1 MHLYISKKVYLCIFK
16 TVEVI
21 EDSEFLG
28 LVTHTAQQ
36 GARDTKIAWER

>member
-28 LVTHTAQQ
+28 AVTHSQQ

>member
-1 MHLYISKKVYLCIFK
+1 MHLYISKKCIFK

-36 GARDTKIAWER
+36 GARDTKIAWEK